1 MGETEGA
8 TDGAPTT
15 ETTEVTEEPVEIKPE
30 KEKEKDDGSVWNIF
44 FSYFAIL
51 ASCFKIVL
59 AKLELH
65 LPIFPLVFFPKYTM
79 RNNGL
84 EHQN

>member
-1 MGETEGA
+1 
-8 TDGAPTT
+8 
-15 ETTEVTEEPVEIKPE
+15 
-30 KEKEKDDGSVWNIF
+30 VWNIF
-44 FSYFAIL
+44 FSYLAIL

-65 LPIFPLVFFPKYTM
+65 LPIFPLFFLPKYTM